1 MHESPRPANP
11 SRQIQRHLDNKLQR
25 STVVTG
31 FPNVTSPADQG
42 LRKLIA
48 GNQRFMRGE
57 AHFPAVCKET
67 LVDLA
72 KGQHPFATILGC
84 SDSRVPPEL
93 IFDAN
98 FGELFI
104 VRVVGNVISPEVMG
118 SLQYA
123 GAHLH
128 TPLFVVLG
136 HEGCGAVKA
145 ALESKVDGKKHRSH
159 IQTLVDN
166 ILPGL
171 PDVSSQASAEEQ
183 LTAAIE
189 ANVRWSIHQILETAA
204 GRYATRAGIARLVGA
219 VYEIASG
226 QVRFLSTP
234 ATSATLRQRAGTER
248 RCS

>member
-1 MHESPRPANP
+1 MTLSHTEVFDIA
-11 SRQIQRHLDNKLQR
+11 
-25 STVVTG
+25 
-31 FPNVTSPADQG
+31 AEQG
-42 LRKLIA
+42 LQKLIE
-48 GNQRFMRGE
+48 GNQRFVRGE
-57 AHFPAVCKET
+57 ARFPTICKET
-67 LVDLA
+67 LADLA
-72 KGQHPFATILGC
+72 KGQKPFATILGC

-104 VRVVGNVISPEVMG
+104 VRVAGNVISPEVLG

-123 GAHLH
+123 EVHLR

-145 ALESKVDGKKHRSH
+145 ALTTMLENHHHDSY

-171 PDVSSQASAEEQ
+171 PDLSSETSQEER
-183 LTAAIE
+183 LARAIE
-189 ANVRWSIHQILETAA
+189 ANVRWSMHQILETPDGENAVKA
-204 GRYATRAGIARLVGA
+204 GAKLVGA

-226 QVRFLSTP
+226 HVRLLS
-234 ATSATLRQRAGTER
+234 
-248 RCS
+248 